1 MTNFRLM
8 RICRN
13 TRRPLRKDFLICFL
27 LGIILFTQLSSL
39 YHIFEIQDLSHNID
53 HNETRLYFETDVSF
67 KMRIKLQEKILFA
80 SAIKEV
86 SDDVFNAREGYNESF
101 LDSIP
106 IFREDI
112 SDFLPER
119 CKNDTSVYTSQTKVS
134 VIMNYH
140 NELLSLL
147 LRSIYTV
154 LAAIPRQ
161 NFHEL
166 ILIDDG
172 SNLRSHKVRTMCLV

>member
-1 MTNFRLM
+1 M
-8 RICRN
+8 
-13 TRRPLRKDFLICFL
+13 
-27 LGIILFTQLSSL
+27 QLSSM
-39 YHIFEIQDLSHNID
+39 YHKFEIQDISHND
-53 HNETRLYFETDVSF
+53 DDNRTRLYFETEISF
-67 KMRIKLQEKILFA
+67 NTRVKLEEKILFGG
-80 SAIKEV
+80 AIKEV
-86 SDDVFNAREGYNESF
+86 SDNVFNAREGYNESF

-106 IFREDI
+106 ILRDDI
-112 SDFLPER
+112 PDFLPEL
-119 CKNDTSVYTSQTKVS
+119 CKNVTTVYTSQTKIS

-154 LAAIPRQ
+154 LAAIPQQ

-172 SNLRSHKVRTMCLV
+172 SNLRSHKVCTTLCLVCYLPGI

>member
-1 MTNFRLM
+1 M
-8 RICRN
+8 RICLN

-39 YHIFEIQDLSHNID
+39 YHNIFEIQDLSHNID
-53 HNETRLYFETDVSF
+53 HNETRLYFETDISF
-67 KMRIKLQEKILFA
+67 KMRIKLQEKILFGG
-80 SAIKEV
+80 AIKEV
-86 SDDVFNAREGYNESF
+86 SDNVFNAREGYNESF
-101 LDSIP
+101 LDSIL
-106 IFREDI
+106 ILRDDI
-112 SDFLPER
+112 PDFLPEL
-119 CKNDTSVYTSQTKVS
+119 CKNDTTVYTSRTKIS

-154 LAAIPRQ
+154 VAAIPQQ

-172 SNLRSHKVRTMCLV
+172 SNLRSHKVCIVCLV